1 MSPQRSPTAAVRLM
15 LIGYVCYLLAFQL
28 GRGHAV
34 CLVKDLGKKLDLAV
48 HQIGTQFVNA
58 AVCGPDQQVIGLR
71 DVLNRGHPSH
81 TKRRPYTEPS
91 IIM

>member
-1 MSPQRSPTAAVRLM
+1 MPFMASASDRSKVAEIVFSFVPKQGSRSPLRSPTAAVHLM

-48 HQIGTQFVNA
+48 HQIGT
-58 AVCGPDQQVIGLR
+58 
-71 DVLNRGHPSH
+71 
-81 TKRRPYTEPS
+81 
-91 IIM
+91 